1 MKCLSIVIH
10 ETARESLGDQLAHDP
25 AVLHWQVAPVQGRY
39 AGGAQNPF
47 ETAADRVAGNV
58 PRVRF
63 DILLEEPHIA
73 DVVGRV
79 RMCRTCVKGRG
90 LWWVT
95 DLDDHGEL

>member
-10 ETARESLGDQLAHDP
+10 EAAQESLGDLLAHDP
-25 AVLHWQVAPVQGRY
+25 AVRHWQVAAVQGRY
-39 AGGAQNPF
+39 VDAARNPF

-63 DILLEEPHIA
+63 DILLEEPHVA
-73 DVVGRV
+73 DVVERL
-79 RMCRTCVKGRG
+79 RLCRTCVKGSG

-95 DLDDHGEL
+95 DLDAFGEL